1 MVKSRLLLQIWKF
14 RVTPDLSVT
23 TPVIAV
29 LGAGSWGT
37 GLALQLDRSG
47 SRSILWDRDTENLL
61 QIRSTR
67 QNKRYLPDIDI
78 PVSIRVETD
87 VLAAVKASD
96 HVLVV
101 TPSHAF
107 ASIISTIREVLVPG
121 QGVAWACKG
130 FEPGSGRLLH
140 QVAME
145 LLPPGTPLA
154 IVTGPS
160 FAKEVAM
167 DLPTAVTVAGSD
179 SSFTHTIAAALHG
192 GRFRVYTS
200 DDMIGAEL
208 GGAVKNVMAVATG
221 ICDGMQLGDNARAAL
236 ITRGLAEMM
245 RLGAALNAKPETLMG
260 LAGAGDLILTCTGD
274 LSRNR
279 RLGLLLGKGKT
290 LRQALDEIG
299 QVVEGVNSAAEVQ
312 RLAIQHGINMPISEQ
327 VNGIIHKG
335 WNPEEGVARLLAR
348 EQKAEHED

>member
-1 MVKSRLLLQIWKF
+1 M
-14 RVTPDLSVT
+14 
-23 TPVIAV
+23 

-37 GLALQLDRSG
+37 ALALQLDRSG
-47 SRSILWDRDTENLL
+47 CKCILWDRDTENILK
-61 QIRSTR
+61 IRELR
-67 QNKRYLPDIDI
+67 RNERYLPGIEV
-78 PVSIRVETD
+78 PLSIQIETD
-87 VLAAVKASD
+87 MLTAVQAAD
-96 HVLVV
+96 HVLMV

-107 ASIISTIREVLVPG
+107 ATIIREIREVLKPG
-121 QGVAWACKG
+121 QGIAWGCKG

-140 QVAME
+140 EVAQE
-145 LLPPGTPLA
+145 LLPQDTPLA

-160 FAKEVAM
+160 FAKEVARN
-167 DLPTAVTVAGSD
+167 LPTAVTVAGSD
-179 SSFTHTIAAALHG
+179 SQFTNTVAMALHG
-192 GRFRVYTS
+192 GRFRAYNS
-200 DDMIGAEL
+200 HDMVGAEL

-221 ICDGMQLGDNARAAL
+221 ICDGMELGNNARAAL

-279 RLGLLLGKGKT
+279 QLGLKLGKGKS
-290 LRQALDEIG
+290 LQQALEEIG
-299 QVVEGVNSAAEVQ
+299 QVVEGVNASAEVQ
-312 RLAIQHGINMPISEQ
+312 RLAIEYGVNMPITEQ

-348 EQKAEHED
+348 EQKAEYDN

>member
-1 MVKSRLLLQIWKF
+1 MMVPK
-14 RVTPDLSVT
+14 V
-23 TPVIAV
+23 AV

-37 GLALQLDRSG
+37 ALALQLDRSG
-47 SRSILWDRDTENLL
+47 SRSILWDRDTANLEE
-61 QIRSTR
+61 IRATR
-67 QNKRYLPDIDI
+67 LNQRYLPDIHI
-78 PVSIRVETD
+78 PESIVVEND
-87 VLAAVKASD
+87 MLAAVESAD

-101 TPSHAF
+101 TPSYGF
-107 ASIISTIREVLVPG
+107 AAVLETIAGALVPG

-140 QVAME
+140 QVALE
-145 LLPPGTPLA
+145 RLPLDTPLA

-167 DLPTAVTVAGSD
+167 NLPTAVTVAGTD
-179 SSFTHTIAAALHG
+179 SVFTKTMAGALHG
-192 GRFRVYTS
+192 GRFRAYTS

-221 ICDGMQLGDNARAAL
+221 MCDGMELGDNARAAL

-279 RLGLLLGKGKT
+279 RLGLKLGKGKS
-290 LRQALDEIG
+290 LEQALDEIG

-312 RLAIQHGINMPISEQ
+312 RLAIQHGVNMPISEQ
-327 VNGIIHKG
+327 VNGIIHHG
-335 WNPEEGVARLLAR
+335 WNPAEGVARLMAR
-348 EQKAEHED
+348 EQKAEYGD

>member
-1 MVKSRLLLQIWKF
+1 MKGPTV
-14 RVTPDLSVT
+14 
-23 TPVIAV
+23 AV

-37 GLALQLDRSG
+37 ALALQLDRSG
-47 SRSILWDRDTENLL
+47 SHSILWDRDSENLEK
-61 QIRSTR
+61 IRVTR
-67 QNKRYLPDIDI
+67 LNERYLPGIDI
-78 PVSIRVETD
+78 PASIVVEANI
-87 VLAAVKASD
+87 LSAVKAAD
-96 HVLVV
+96 HILVV

-107 ASIISTIREVLVPG
+107 ATVMKTIREVLVQG

-145 LLPPGTPLA
+145 LLPAGTPLA

-167 DLPTAVTVAGSD
+167 NLPTAVTVAGPDSD
-179 SSFTHTIAAALHG
+179 FTQVMAQALHG
-192 GRFRVYTS
+192 GRFRAYTGK
-200 DDMIGAEL
+200 DMIGAEL

-279 RLGLLLGKGKT
+279 QLGLKLGEGIK
-290 LRQALDEIG
+290 LEQALEEIG

-312 RLAIQHGINMPISEQ
+312 RLALKNKVNMPISEQ
-327 VNGIIHKG
+327 VNGIIHNG
-335 WNPEEGVARLLAR
+335 WNPAEGVARLMAR
-348 EQKAEHED
+348 EQKAEYGS

>member
-1 MVKSRLLLQIWKF
+1 MSE
-14 RVTPDLSVT
+14 T
-23 TPVIAV
+23 VIAV

-47 SRSILWDRDTENLL
+47 CRCILWDRDTENILK
-61 QIRSTR
+61 IRSTR
-67 QNKRYLPDIDI
+67 CNQRYLPDIEV
-78 PVSIRVETD
+78 PPSIEIETD
-87 VLAAVKASD
+87 MLAAVKAAD
-96 HVLVV
+96 HVLLV

-107 ASIISTIREVLVPG
+107 ASIIRGIREVLVPG
-121 QGVAWACKG
+121 QGIAWACKG

-140 QVAME
+140 EVAQE
-145 LLPPGTPLA
+145 LLPAETPLA

-160 FAKEVAM
+160 FAKEVARN
-167 DLPTAVTVAGSD
+167 LPTAVTVAGSD
-179 SSFTHTIAAALHG
+179 SNFTSIMASALHG
-192 GRFRVYTS
+192 GRFRAYTS

-221 ICDGMQLGDNARAAL
+221 ICDGLNLGNNARAAL

-279 RLGLLLGKGKT
+279 QLGLLLGKGKS
-290 LRQALDEIG
+290 LEQALEEIG

-312 RLAIQHGINMPISEQ
+312 RLALQHGINMPISEQ
-327 VNGIIHKG
+327 VNGIIHDG
-335 WNPEEGVARLLAR
+335 WNPVDGVARLLAR
-348 EQKAEHED
+348 EQKAEHGD

>member
-1 MVKSRLLLQIWKF
+1 MTRGPQ
-14 RVTPDLSVT
+14 
-23 TPVIAV
+23 IAV

-37 GLALQLDRSG
+37 ALALLLDRNG
-47 SRSILWDRDTENLL
+47 NRSILWDRDTENLEK
-61 QIRSTR
+61 IRSTR
-67 QNKRYLPDIDI
+67 LNQRYLPGIDI
-78 PVSIRVETD
+78 PESIVVEND
-87 VLAAVKASD
+87 ILVAVKASD

-107 ASIISTIREVLVPG
+107 ATIIKTIREVLVPG

-140 QVAME
+140 QVAAE
-145 LLPPGTPLA
+145 LLPAGTPLA

-167 DLPTAVTVAGSD
+167 NLPTAITVAGSD
-179 SSFTHTIAAALHG
+179 SGFTKVMAAALHG
-192 GRFRVYTS
+192 ERFRAYSS

-221 ICDGMQLGDNARAAL
+221 ICDGMRLGDNARAAL

-245 RLGAALNAKPETLMG
+245 RLGAAMNAKPETLMG

-279 RLGLLLGKGKT
+279 RLGLKLGKGKSVK
-290 LRQALDEIG
+290 QALEEIG

-312 RLAIQHGINMPISEQ
+312 RLAIKHNINMPITEQ
-327 VNGIIHKG
+327 VNGIIHHG
-335 WNPEEGVARLLAR
+335 WDPAEGVASLMAR
-348 EQKAEHED
+348 EQKAEYDD

>member
-1 MVKSRLLLQIWKF
+1 MSAKAPI
-14 RVTPDLSVT
+14 
-23 TPVIAV
+23 IAV

-37 GLALQLDRSG
+37 ALALQLDRSG
-47 SRSILWDRDTENLL
+47 SHSILWDRDTENIL
-61 QIRSTR
+61 QIRSSR
-67 QNKRYLPDIDI
+67 CNQRYLPGIDI
-78 PVSIRVETD
+78 PVSIKIETD
-87 VLAAVKASD
+87 ILEAVKAAD
-96 HVLVV
+96 HVLLVI
-101 TPSHAF
+101 PSHAF
-107 ASIISTIREVLVPG
+107 AQVIRDIRDVLVPG
-121 QGVAWACKG
+121 QGIAWGCKG

-140 QVAME
+140 EVALE

-160 FAKEVAM
+160 FAKEVAA
-167 DLPTAVTVAGSD
+167 DLPTAVTVAGPD
-179 SSFTHTIAAALHG
+179 SEFTNVMASALHG
-192 GRFRVYTS
+192 GRFRAYTS

-221 ICDGMQLGDNARAAL
+221 ICDGMKLGDNARAAL

-245 RLGAALNAKPETLMG
+245 RLGAALKAKPETLMG

-290 LRQALDEIG
+290 LEQALEEIG

-312 RLAIQHGINMPISEQ
+312 RLAEQYGINMPISEQ
-327 VNGIIHKG
+327 VNGIIHNG
-335 WNPEEGVARLLAR
+335 WNPVEGVARLLAR
-348 EQKAEHED
+348 EQKAEYGD

>member
-1 MVKSRLLLQIWKF
+1 MTVPQ
-14 RVTPDLSVT
+14 
-23 TPVIAV
+23 IAV

-37 GLALQLDRSG
+37 ALALQLDRSG
-47 SRSILWDRDTENLL
+47 SHCMLWDRDTENLEKV
-61 QIRSTR
+61 RNTR
-67 QNKRYLPDIDI
+67 FNERYLPGIDI
-78 PVSIRVETD
+78 PESIVIEKDMLT
-87 VLAAVKASD
+87 AVKAAD

-107 ASIISTIREVLVPG
+107 ASVMKTIREVLVPG

-140 QVAME
+140 QVAVE
-145 LLPPGTPLA
+145 LLPKNTPLA

-167 DLPTAVTVAGSD
+167 NLPTAVTVAGTD
-179 SSFTHTIAAALHG
+179 SEFTRIMAGALHG
-192 GRFRVYTS
+192 GRFRAYTS
-200 DDMIGAEL
+200 EDMVGAEL

-221 ICDGMQLGDNARAAL
+221 ICDGMALGDNARAAL

-279 RLGLLLGKGKT
+279 RLGLKLGAGKT
-290 LRQALDEIG
+290 LEQALDEIG

-312 RLAIQHGINMPISEQ
+312 RLAILHDINMPITEQ
-327 VNGIIHKG
+327 VNGIIHHG
-335 WNPEEGVARLLAR
+335 WDPAEGVARLMAR
-348 EQKAEHED
+348 QQKAEYGD

>member
-1 MVKSRLLLQIWKF
+1 MLTKV
-14 RVTPDLSVT
+14 
-23 TPVIAV
+23 PVIAV

-37 GLALQLDRSG
+37 ALALQLDRSG
-47 SRSILWDRDTENLL
+47 SRSILWDVDLENLAK
-61 QIRSTR
+61 IRAER
-67 QNKRYLPDIDI
+67 INHRYLPGIDI
-78 PVSIRVETD
+78 PDSIVIED
-87 VLAAVKASD
+87 DILNAVKAAD
-96 HVLVV
+96 HILLV
-101 TPSHAF
+101 TPSSAF
-107 ASIISTIREVLVPG
+107 ASVIKTVSKVLTPQ

-140 QVAME
+140 EVAKE
-145 LLPPGTPLA
+145 LLPQDTPLA

-167 DLPTAVTVAGSD
+167 NLPTAVTVAGPD
-179 SSFTHTIAAALHG
+179 SKFTNYMAEALHG
-192 GRFRVYTS
+192 GCFRVYTS
-200 DDMIGAEL
+200 DDMIGAEF

-221 ICDGMQLGDNARAAL
+221 ICDGMQLGNNARAAL

-245 RLGAALNAKPETLMG
+245 RLGAALNAKRETLMG

-279 RLGLLLGKGKT
+279 QLGLLLGKGKR
-290 LRQALDEIG
+290 LEQALAEIG

-312 RLAIQHGINMPISEQ
+312 RLAIQHGISMPISEQ

-335 WNPEEGVARLLAR
+335 WDPVKGVAKLLSR
-348 EQKAEHED
+348 EQRAEHGD

>member
-1 MVKSRLLLQIWKF
+1 MSPH
-14 RVTPDLSVT
+14 TA
-23 TPVIAV
+23 PVIAV

-61 QIRSTR
+61 KIRQARS
-67 QNKRYLPDIDI
+67 NERYLPGIEI
-78 PVSIRVETD
+78 PVSIGVETE
-87 VLAAVKASD
+87 VLDAVKAAD
-96 HVLVV
+96 HVLLV

-107 ASIISTIREVLVPG
+107 ASVLTTIREVLVPG

-140 QVAME
+140 HVATD
-145 LLPPGTPLA
+145 LLPEGTPQA

-167 DLPTAVTVAGSD
+167 NLPTAVTVAGSD
-179 SSFTHTIAAALHG
+179 STFTKVMANALHG
-192 GRFRVYTS
+192 GRFRAYTS

-221 ICDGMQLGDNARAAL
+221 ICDGLKLGDNARAAL

-245 RLGAALNAKPETLMG
+245 RLGVALKAKPETLMG

-279 RLGLLLGKGKT
+279 QLGLKLGQGKT
-290 LRQALDEIG
+290 LETALNEIG
-299 QVVEGVNSAAEVQ
+299 QVVEGVNSSAEVQ
-312 RLAIQHGINMPISEQ
+312 RLSLTHDINMPISEQ

-335 WNPEEGVARLLAR
+335 WDPVEGVARLMAR
-348 EQKAEHED
+348 EQKAEHGE

>member
-1 MVKSRLLLQIWKF
+1 MGPL
-14 RVTPDLSVT
+14 
-23 TPVIAV
+23 IAV

-37 GLALQLDRSG
+37 ALALQLDRSG
-47 SRSILWDRDTENLL
+47 SRSILWDRDTGNLE
-61 QIRSTR
+61 RVRATR
-67 QNKRYLPDIDI
+67 LNQHYLPGIVI
-78 PVSIRVETD
+78 PESIVVEND
-87 VLAAVKASD
+87 VHAAVKAAD

-107 ASIISTIREVLVPG
+107 AAIMETIREVLVPG

-145 LLPPGTPLA
+145 LLPKGTPLA

-167 DLPTAVTVAGSD
+167 NLPTAVTVAGTD
-179 SSFTHTIAAALHG
+179 IGFTKVMAGALHG
-192 GRFRVYTS
+192 ERFRAYTS
-200 DDMIGAEL
+200 QDMIGAEL

-221 ICDGMQLGDNARAAL
+221 ICDGMELGDNARAAL

-245 RLGAALNAKPETLMG
+245 RLGAALSAKPETLMG

-279 RLGLLLGKGKT
+279 RLGLMLGKGKA
-290 LRQALDEIG
+290 LEQALDEIG

-312 RLAIQHGINMPISEQ
+312 RLAIKYEVNMPISEQ
-327 VNGIIHKG
+327 VNGIIHHG
-335 WNPEEGVARLLAR
+335 WDPAEGVARLMAR
-348 EQKAEHED
+348 EQKAEYGD

>member
-1 MVKSRLLLQIWKF
+1 MAKA
-14 RVTPDLSVT
+14 
-23 TPVIAV
+23 PVIAV

-47 SRSILWDRDTENLL
+47 SHAILWDRDTENLSKV
-61 QIRSTR
+61 RATR
-67 QNKRYLPDIDI
+67 RNDRYLPGIEI
-78 PVSIRVETD
+78 PVSIDVEYD
-87 VLAAVKASD
+87 ALAAVKAAD
-96 HVLVV
+96 HVLLV

-107 ASIISTIREVLVPG
+107 ASIITTIREVLVPG

-140 QVAME
+140 DVATQ
-145 LLPPGTPLA
+145 LLPEGTAQA
-154 IVTGPS
+154 IVTEPS

-167 DLPTAVTVAGSD
+167 NLPTAVTVAGSD
-179 SSFTHTIAAALHG
+179 SSFTKIMAHALHG
-192 GRFRVYTS
+192 GRFRAYTS

-221 ICDGMQLGDNARAAL
+221 ICDGMKLGDNARAAL
-236 ITRGLAEMM
+236 ITRGLAEIM

-279 RLGLLLGKGKT
+279 QLGLKLGAGKT
-290 LRQALDEIG
+290 VEQAVEEIG
-299 QVVEGVNSAAEVQ
+299 QVVEGINSSAEVQ
-312 RLAIQHGINMPISEQ
+312 RLAIAHDINMPISEQ

-335 WNPEEGVARLLAR
+335 WNPVEGVVRLMTR
-348 EQKAEHED
+348 EQKAETGE

>member
-1 MVKSRLLLQIWKF
+1 MSVKS
-14 RVTPDLSVT
+14 
-23 TPVIAV
+23 PVIAV

-37 GLALQLDRSG
+37 ALALQLDRSG
-47 SRSILWDRDTENLL
+47 SHSILWDRDTENIL
-61 QIRSTR
+61 QIDSTR
-67 QNKRYLPDIDI
+67 CNQRYLPGIDI
-78 PVSIRVETD
+78 PASIEIQTD
-87 VLAAVKASD
+87 ILAAVKAAD
-96 HVLVV
+96 HVLLV

-107 ASIISTIREVLVPG
+107 ASVIKSIRQVLQPG
-121 QGVAWACKG
+121 QGIAWACKG

-140 QVAME
+140 LVAQE
-145 LLPPGTPLA
+145 LLPPDTPLA

-167 DLPTAVTVAGSD
+167 NLPTAVTVAGSD
-179 SSFTHTIAAALHG
+179 SDFTRVMAAALHG
-192 GRFRVYTS
+192 GRFRAYTG
-200 DDMIGAEL
+200 DDIVGAEL

-221 ICDGMQLGDNARAAL
+221 ICDGMKLGDNARAAL

-245 RLGAALNAKPETLMG
+245 RLGVALNAKPETLMG

-290 LRQALDEIG
+290 LEQALDEIG

-312 RLAIQHGINMPISEQ
+312 RLAQTFDINMPISEQ

-348 EQKAEHED
+348 EQKAENSD

>member
-1 MVKSRLLLQIWKF
+1 MIGAKA
-14 RVTPDLSVT
+14 
-23 TPVIAV
+23 PVIAV

-47 SRSILWDRDTENLL
+47 SRSILWDRDTENLSL
-61 QIRSTR
+61 IRSTR
-67 QNKRYLPDIDI
+67 RNQRYLPDIEIPDSIGVEDDI
-78 PVSIRVETD
+78 LV
-87 VLAAVKASD
+87 AVKAAD
-96 HVLVV
+96 HVLLV
-101 TPSHAF
+101 TPSYAF
-107 ASIISTIREVLVPG
+107 ASIIKTIREVLRPG

-130 FEPGSGRLLH
+130 FEPGSGRLFH
-140 QVAME
+140 DVATE
-145 LLPPGTPLA
+145 LLPEGTPQA

-167 DLPTAVTVAGSD
+167 NLPTAVTVAGSD
-179 SSFTHTIAAALHG
+179 SAFTKVMANALHG
-192 GRFRVYTS
+192 GRFRAYTS

-221 ICDGMQLGDNARAAL
+221 ICDGMKLGDNARAAL

-279 RLGLLLGKGKT
+279 QLGLKLGKGKT
-290 LRQALDEIG
+290 LSQALDEIG

-312 RLAIQHGINMPISEQ
+312 RLAIAHNINMPISEQ

-335 WNPEEGVARLLAR
+335 WDPVEGVARLLAR
-348 EQKAEHED
+348 EQKAEYGD

>member
-1 MVKSRLLLQIWKF
+1 MDVKA
-14 RVTPDLSVT
+14 
-23 TPVIAV
+23 PVIAV

-47 SRSILWDRDTENLL
+47 CHCILWDRDTENIL

-67 QNKRYLPDIDI
+67 RNQRYLPDIEI
-78 PVSIRVETD
+78 PASIEIETD
-87 VLAAVKASD
+87 MITAVKAAD
-96 HVLVV
+96 HVLLV

-107 ASIISTIREVLVPG
+107 ASIISGIRGVLEPG
-121 QGVAWACKG
+121 QGIAWACKG

-140 QVAME
+140 EVAQE
-145 LLPPGTPLA
+145 LLPADTPLA

-160 FAKEVAM
+160 FAKEVARN
-167 DLPTAVTVAGSD
+167 LPTAVTVAGSD
-179 SSFTHTIAAALHG
+179 SIFTNIIASALHG
-192 GRFRVYTS
+192 GRFRAYTS

-221 ICDGMQLGDNARAAL
+221 VCDGMNLGNNARAAL

-245 RLGAALNAKPETLMG
+245 RLGVALRAKPETLMG

-279 RLGLLLGKGKT
+279 QLGLLLGKGKT
-290 LRQALDEIG
+290 LEQALEEIG
-299 QVVEGVNSAAEVQ
+299 QVVEGVNSSAEVQ
-312 RLAIQHGINMPISEQ
+312 RLATQYGINMPISEQ
-327 VNGIIHKG
+327 VNGIIHHG
-335 WNPEEGVARLLAR
+335 WDPVEGVARLLAR
-348 EQKAEHED
+348 EQKAEHGD

>member
-1 MVKSRLLLQIWKF
+1 MAKS
-14 RVTPDLSVT
+14 
-23 TPVIAV
+23 PVIAV

-47 SRSILWDRDTENLL
+47 SRCILWDRDTENLSL
-61 QIRSTR
+61 IRSER
-67 QNKRYLPDIDI
+67 CNARYLPGIEV
-78 PVSIRVETD
+78 PASITVEDDLLT
-87 VLAAVKASD
+87 AVKAAD
-96 HVLVV
+96 HVLLV

-107 ASIISTIREVLVPG
+107 ASTITIIRDVLVPG
-121 QGVAWACKG
+121 QGIAWACKG

-140 QVAME
+140 EVAAE
-145 LLPPGTPLA
+145 LLPTDTPLA

-167 DLPTAVTVAGSD
+167 NLPTAVTVAGPD
-179 SSFTHTIAAALHG
+179 SRFTKFIAQALHG
-192 GRFRVYTS
+192 GRFRAYTS

-221 ICDGMQLGDNARAAL
+221 ICDGMKLGDNARAAL

-245 RLGAALNAKPETLMG
+245 RLGVALKAKPETLMG

-279 RLGLLLGKGKT
+279 RLGLKLGEGKT
-290 LRQALDEIG
+290 LQQALDEIG
-299 QVVEGVNSAAEVQ
+299 QVVEGVNSAVEVQ
-312 RLAIQHGINMPISEQ
+312 RLAIEHDINMPISEQ

-335 WNPEEGVARLLAR
+335 WDPEEGVARLLAR
-348 EQKAEHED
+348 EQKAEHSG

>member
-1 MVKSRLLLQIWKF
+1 MAVPQ
-14 RVTPDLSVT
+14 
-23 TPVIAV
+23 IAV

-37 GLALQLDRSG
+37 ALALQLDRSG
-47 SRSILWDRDTENLL
+47 SHCMLWDRDTENLEKV
-61 QIRSTR
+61 RSTR
-67 QNKRYLPDIDI
+67 FNERYLPGIDI
-78 PVSIRVETD
+78 PESIVIENDMLT
-87 VLAAVKASD
+87 AVKAAD

-107 ASIISTIREVLVPG
+107 ASVMKTIREVLVPG

-140 QVAME
+140 QVAVE
-145 LLPPGTPLA
+145 LLPKNTPLA

-167 DLPTAVTVAGSD
+167 NLPTAVTVAGTD
-179 SSFTHTIAAALHG
+179 SEFTRIMAGALHG
-192 GRFRVYTS
+192 GRFRAYTS
-200 DDMIGAEL
+200 EDMVGAEL

-221 ICDGMQLGDNARAAL
+221 ICDGMALGDNARAAL

-279 RLGLLLGKGKT
+279 QLGLKLGAGKT
-290 LRQALDEIG
+290 LEQALDEIG

-312 RLAIQHGINMPISEQ
+312 RLAIQHDINMPITEQ
-327 VNGIIHKG
+327 VNGIIHHG
-335 WNPEEGVARLLAR
+335 WDPAEGVASLMAR
-348 EQKAEHED
+348 QQKAEYGD

>member
-1 MVKSRLLLQIWKF
+1 MTVPK
-14 RVTPDLSVT
+14 
-23 TPVIAV
+23 IAV

-37 GLALQLDRSG
+37 ALALQLDRSG
-47 SRSILWDRDTENLL
+47 SHCMLWDRDTENLEKV
-61 QIRSTR
+61 RSTR
-67 QNKRYLPDIDI
+67 FNERYLPGIDI
-78 PVSIRVETD
+78 PESIVIENDMLT
-87 VLAAVKASD
+87 AVKAAD

-107 ASIISTIREVLVPG
+107 ASVMKTIREVLVPG

-130 FEPGSGRLLH
+130 FDPGSGRLLH
-140 QVAME
+140 QVAVE
-145 LLPPGTPLA
+145 LLPKNTPLA

-167 DLPTAVTVAGSD
+167 NLPTAVTVAGTD
-179 SSFTHTIAAALHG
+179 SEFTRIMAGALHG
-192 GRFRVYTS
+192 GRFRAYTS
-200 DDMIGAEL
+200 EDMVGAEL

-221 ICDGMQLGDNARAAL
+221 ICDGMALGDNARAAL

-279 RLGLLLGKGKT
+279 QLGLKLGAGKT
-290 LRQALDEIG
+290 LEQALDEIG

-312 RLAIQHGINMPISEQ
+312 RLAIQHDINMPITEQ
-327 VNGIIHKG
+327 VNGIIHHG
-335 WNPEEGVARLLAR
+335 WDPAEGVASLMAR
-348 EQKAEHED
+348 QQKAEYGD

>member
-1 MVKSRLLLQIWKF
+1 MTRGPK
-14 RVTPDLSVT
+14 
-23 TPVIAV
+23 IAV

-37 GLALQLDRSG
+37 ALALQLDRSG
-47 SRSILWDRDTENLL
+47 SHSFLWDRDTENLE
-61 QIRSTR
+61 QIRATR
-67 QNKRYLPDIDI
+67 FNHRYLPGIDI
-78 PVSIRVETD
+78 PESIVVESD
-87 VLAAVKASD
+87 ILAAVKASD

-107 ASIISTIREVLVPG
+107 ASIMKTIREVLVPG

-145 LLPPGTPLA
+145 LLPASTPLA

-167 DLPTAVTVAGSD
+167 NLPTALTVAGPD
-179 SSFTHTIAAALHG
+179 SGFTKKMAGALHG
-192 GRFRVYTS
+192 ERFRAYTS

-245 RLGAALNAKPETLMG
+245 RLGAALNARPETLMG

-279 RLGLLLGKGKT
+279 RLGLKLGNGKT
-290 LRQALDEIG
+290 LEQALEEIG

-312 RLAIQHGINMPISEQ
+312 RLAIQHKINMPITEQ
-327 VNGIIHKG
+327 VNGIIHQG
-335 WNPEEGVARLLAR
+335 WDPAKGVARLMAR
-348 EQKAEHED
+348 EQKAEYDD

>member
-1 MVKSRLLLQIWKF
+1 LNQGNKLTKK
-14 RVTPDLSVT
+14 
-23 TPVIAV
+23 PVIAV

-37 GLALQLDRSG
+37 ALALQLDRSG
-47 SRSILWDRDTENLL
+47 SHSILWGRNPQHLAR
-61 QIRSTR
+61 IRSSR
-67 QNKRYLPDIDI
+67 ENARYLPGIVIPDSIQIEEDI
-78 PVSIRVETD
+78 
-87 VLAAVKASD
+87 LAAVKAAD
-96 HVLVV
+96 HILLV
-101 TPSHAF
+101 TPSYAF
-107 ASIISTIREVLVPG
+107 ADTIKTIRQVLTPT

-140 QVAME
+140 QVATE
-145 LLPPGTPLA
+145 LLPTDTSLA

-167 DLPTAVTVAGSD
+167 DLPTAVTVAGTD
-179 SSFTHTIAAALHG
+179 EDFTKAMAAALHG
-192 GRFRVYTS
+192 GRFRAYTS

-221 ICDGMQLGDNARAAL
+221 ICDGMKLGDNARAAL

-279 RLGLLLGKGKT
+279 QLGLLLGAGKT
-290 LRQALDEIG
+290 LEQALDEIG

-312 RLAIQHGINMPISEQ
+312 RLAEKYHVNMPISEQ
-327 VNGIIHKG
+327 VNGIIHNG
-335 WNPEEGVARLLAR
+335 WNPAEGVATLMAR
-348 EQKAEHED
+348 EQKAEHSD

>member
-1 MVKSRLLLQIWKF
+1 LTSSPK
-14 RVTPDLSVT
+14 
-23 TPVIAV
+23 IAV

-37 GLALQLDRSG
+37 ALALQLDRSG
-47 SRSILWDRDTENLL
+47 SHSFLWDRDTENLE
-61 QIRSTR
+61 QIRATR
-67 QNKRYLPDIDI
+67 FNHRYLPGIDI
-78 PVSIRVETD
+78 PESIVVESD
-87 VLAAVKASD
+87 ILDAVKASD

-107 ASIISTIREVLVPG
+107 ASIMKTIREVLVPG

-145 LLPPGTPLA
+145 LLPASTPLA

-167 DLPTAVTVAGSD
+167 NLPTALTVAGPD
-179 SSFTHTIAAALHG
+179 SGFTREMAGALHG
-192 GRFRVYTS
+192 ERFRAYTS

-245 RLGAALNAKPETLMG
+245 RLGAALNARPETLMG

-279 RLGLLLGKGKT
+279 RLGLKLGKGKT
-290 LRQALDEIG
+290 LEQALEEIG

-312 RLAIQHGINMPISEQ
+312 RLALQHKINMPITEQ
-327 VNGIIHKG
+327 VNGIIHQG
-335 WNPEEGVARLLAR
+335 WNPAEGVARLMAR
-348 EQKAEHED
+348 EQKAEYDD

>member
-1 MVKSRLLLQIWKF
+1 MAK
-14 RVTPDLSVT
+14 

-37 GLALQLDRSG
+37 ALALQLDRSG
-47 SRSILWDRDTENLL
+47 SRSILWDRDIENLEK
-61 QIRSTR
+61 IRSTR
-67 QNKRYLPDIDI
+67 RNQRYLPEIEIPLSID
-78 PVSIRVETD
+78 VETD
-87 VLAAVKASD
+87 VLAAVKTAD
-96 HVLVV
+96 HVLLV

-107 ASIISTIREVLVPG
+107 ASVISDIRVVLRPD

-140 QVAME
+140 QVATQ
-145 LLPPGTPLA
+145 LLPAETPLA

-167 DLPTAVTVAGSD
+167 NLPTAVTVAGTD
-179 SSFTHTIAAALHG
+179 SKFTHIMARALHG
-192 GRFRVYTS
+192 GRFRAYTN

-221 ICDGMQLGDNARAAL
+221 ICDGMSLGDNARAAL

-245 RLGAALNAKPETLMG
+245 RLGVALNAKPETLMG

-279 RLGLLLGKGKT
+279 QLGLKLGKGKS
-290 LRQALDEIG
+290 LEQSLDEIG

-312 RLAIQHGINMPISEQ
+312 RLALQHNINMPITEQ
-327 VNGIIHKG
+327 VNGIIHQG
-335 WNPEEGVARLLAR
+335 WNPVEGVARLLAR
-348 EQKAEHED
+348 ELKAEH

>member
-1 MVKSRLLLQIWKF
+1 MTRSPK
-14 RVTPDLSVT
+14 
-23 TPVIAV
+23 IAV

-37 GLALQLDRSG
+37 ALALQLDRSG
-47 SRSILWDRDTENLL
+47 SRSFLWDRDTENLE
-61 QIRSTR
+61 QIRTTR
-67 QNKRYLPDIDI
+67 FNHRYLPGIDI
-78 PVSIRVETD
+78 PESIVVESD
-87 VLAAVKASD
+87 ILAAVKASD

-107 ASIISTIREVLVPG
+107 ASIMKTIREVLVPG

-145 LLPPGTPLA
+145 LLPASTPLA

-167 DLPTAVTVAGSD
+167 NLPTALTVAGPD
-179 SSFTHTIAAALHG
+179 SGFTREMAGALHG
-192 GRFRVYTS
+192 ERFRAYTS

-245 RLGAALNAKPETLMG
+245 RLGAALNARPETLMG

-279 RLGLLLGKGKT
+279 RLGLKLGKGKT
-290 LRQALDEIG
+290 LEQALEEIG

-312 RLAIQHGINMPISEQ
+312 RLALQHKINMPITEQ
-327 VNGIIHKG
+327 VNGIIHQG
-335 WNPEEGVARLLAR
+335 WNPAEGVARLMAR
-348 EQKAEHED
+348 EQKAEYDD